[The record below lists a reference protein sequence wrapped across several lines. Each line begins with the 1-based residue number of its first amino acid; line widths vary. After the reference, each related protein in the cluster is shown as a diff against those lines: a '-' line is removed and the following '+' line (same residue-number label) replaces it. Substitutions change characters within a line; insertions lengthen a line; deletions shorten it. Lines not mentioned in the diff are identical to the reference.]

1 MKKVSGT
8 LSAEHP
14 RLFKPV
20 PFAFFLASPDGTIT
34 TEKWAQSP
42 ACVHEE
48 KLERNE
54 GYWQFDFHCNADSF
68 ARQAKGDPY
77 RPQIGNAC
85 RTQAEAGRTGAK
97 TADRQ

>member
-68 ARQAKGDPY
+68 A
-77 RPQIGNAC
+77 
-85 RTQAEAGRTGAK
+85 
-97 TADRQ
+97 